1 MTTAAAPSQEGG
13 TQAHRTPWD
22 RPVSVLI
29 IDDSCLHR
37 EALASVVRR
46 MDWSGTV
53 LTAADAEAGVRCVRT
68 SRPDVVLLNV
78 ATLASMAMLGAV
90 MAAAPQVRV
99 VAVGITEAHDE
110 VIACA
115 EAGVAGYLLR
125 SETLDDLTA
134 TVHSVLRGETRCSPR
149 IAATLLRHVTTLASE
164 RHRPAELGPLTP
176 RERQI
181 VLLIDQGLTNKQI
194 AESLCIEVPTVKNH
208 VHNILEKL
216 RVRRR
221 GEAAARMRSARVPVS
236 ADSRDHRVWITR
248 AQEPVPGQRT
258 AR

>member
-1 MTTAAAPSQEGG
+1 MPADPGISEPLDGSQAPTGSVRQG
-13 TQAHRTPWD
+13 

-37 EALASVVRR
+37 EALADIVRR

-53 LTAADAEAGVRCVRT
+53 LTAADAEAALPCVQT
-68 SRPDVVLLNV
+68 SCPDVVLLNM
-78 ATLASMAMLGAV
+78 AAQGSMAMLGAV
-90 MAAAPQVRV
+90 MEAAPQVRV
-99 VAVGITEAHDE
+99 VALGMTEAQDE

-134 TVHSVLRGETRCSPR
+134 TVDSVLRGETLCSPR
-149 IAATLLRHVTTLASE
+149 IAATLLHRVTTLAGE
-164 RHRPAELGPLTP
+164 RHHPAELAPLTP

-194 AESLCIEVPTVKNH
+194 AESLCIEVRTVKNH

-216 RVRRR
+216 RVHRR

-236 ADSRDHRVWITR
+236 AGSRR
-248 AQEPVPGQRT
+248 P
-258 AR
+258 